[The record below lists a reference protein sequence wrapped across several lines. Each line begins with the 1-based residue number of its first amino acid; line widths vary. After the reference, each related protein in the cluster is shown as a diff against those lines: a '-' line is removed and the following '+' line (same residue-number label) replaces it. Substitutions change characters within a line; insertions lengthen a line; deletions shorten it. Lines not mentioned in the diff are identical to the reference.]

1 MLARCLA
8 DGFAYQ
14 GEPSPHDGGRKRG
27 APSSHLPPTAFVDF
41 LQNHDQVGNRAL
53 GERLKL
59 LAGERGIDALTA
71 ILLLSPHIP
80 LLFMGEEWGE
90 SRPFLFFADYE
101 GELADA
107 VREGRREEFAKFSA
121 FAGNGDSIPD
131 PNALSTF
138 EASKLDWQAAETPE
152 GREHLRFVRSLLA
165 LRREHIV
172 PLLDDGQAAAGR
184 VLRAEGDVLA
194 VDWQLAAARLELR
207 ANLGDGSREIPPV
220 EGETL
225 YRSDGAGTAASE
237 LPPWS
242 VLVAVAR

>member
-1 MLARCLA
+1 
-8 DGFAYQ
+8 
-14 GEPSPHDGGRKRG
+14 
-27 APSSHLPPTAFVDF
+27 
-41 LQNHDQVGNRAL
+41 
-53 GERLKL
+53 
-59 LAGERGIDALTA
+59 
-71 ILLLSPHIP
+71 
-80 LLFMGEEWGE
+80 MGEEWGE

-121 FAGNGDSIPD
+121 FAGSGDGIPD

-194 VDWQLAAARLELR
+194 VDWQLAGARLELR
-207 ANLGDGSREIPPV
+207 ANLGDGSREVPPV